1 MALAER
7 WLARQ
12 FNRPG
17 FAMFGYDVYA
27 VCSDGDMME
36 GVSSEAASFAGHQ
49 MLGNLCWIYD
59 SNRITIEG
67 PTDLA
72 FSDDVAAR
80 FRAYGWNVERVAD
93 ANDTERVAQ
102 ALESFRRTD
111 NAPTLIIVQ
120 SHIGYGAPHKQDT
133 SAAHGEPLGEEE
145 GRLAKRSYGWPED
158 ARFLVP
164 EGVRER
170 FQDGVA
176 HRGRDL
182 HQAWVT
188 LFESYRS
195 NHPDL
200 ADQFQRMQARALPDD
215 WDAHLPEFAADAK
228 GLASRDSSAKVL
240 NAVAPHYPWLV
251 GGAADLAPSTKTRLN
266 FAGAGDL
273 EHDNPGGRNL
283 HFGIREHAM
292 GAILSGLAVSNI
304 RPYGSSFLIF
314 SDYMKPS
321 IRLCALM
328 RLPVIYVFTHD
339 SIGVGEDGPTHQ
351 PIEQLTA
358 LRSIPGLITLR
369 PADANEV
376 VEAWRV
382 IIGLKNEPACL
393 VLTRQALPTFDRT
406 RHAPAGGVRR
416 GGYVLADAPDG
427 KPEVILIG
435 TGSEVALCVN
445 AYEELKGD
453 GTAAR
458 VVSMPSWELFEQQE
472 QAYRDGVLPPDVKA
486 RVSVEMGSVIGW
498 DRYVGA
504 TGTRIGMKTFGA
516 SAPLKG
522 LLTKFGFTPA
532 QVLAAAKDQI
542 AKHNGNR

>member
-1 MALAER
+1 
-7 WLARQ
+7 
-12 FNRPG
+12 
-17 FAMFGYDVYA
+17 
-27 VCSDGDMME
+27 
-36 GVSSEAASFAGHQ
+36 
-49 MLGNLCWIYD
+49 
-59 SNRITIEG
+59 
-67 PTDLA
+67 
-72 FSDDVAAR
+72 
-80 FRAYGWNVERVAD
+80 
-93 ANDTERVAQ
+93 
-102 ALESFRRTD
+102 
-111 NAPTLIIVQ
+111 
-120 SHIGYGAPHKQDT
+120 
-133 SAAHGEPLGEEE
+133 
-145 GRLAKRSYGWPED
+145 
-158 ARFLVP
+158 
-164 EGVRER
+164 
-170 FQDGVA
+170 
-176 HRGRDL
+176 
-182 HQAWVT
+182 
-188 LFESYRS
+188 
-195 NHPDL
+195 
-200 ADQFQRMQARALPDD
+200 
-215 WDAHLPEFAADAK
+215 
-228 GLASRDSSAKVL
+228 
-240 NAVAPHYPWLV
+240 
-251 GGAADLAPSTKTRLN
+251 
-266 FAGAGDL
+266 
-273 EHDNPGGRNL
+273 
-283 HFGIREHAM
+283 M

-382 IIGLKNEPACL
+382 IIGLKDEPACL
-393 VLTRQALPTFDRT
+393 VLTRQALPTLDRT
-406 RHAPAGGVRR
+406 RYAPAGAVSR

-427 KPEVILIG
+427 KPAVILIG

-516 SAPLKG
+516 SAPLKD